1 MIGYNPYRPR
11 RPEPIARVHG
21 VCMKPLILS
30 CLGLFLPAIAGCTY
44 DTDTAKTRPTT
55 RPADAALKDPYG
67 KWSTVDTDITGG
79 GTTNLNK
86 DALRRDWDSL
96 LLK

>member
-1 MIGYNPYRPR
+1 M
-11 RPEPIARVHG
+11 VLF
-21 VCMKPLILS
+21 MKSLIL
-30 CLGLFLPAIAGCTY
+30 CCIGVALLLTGAGCTY